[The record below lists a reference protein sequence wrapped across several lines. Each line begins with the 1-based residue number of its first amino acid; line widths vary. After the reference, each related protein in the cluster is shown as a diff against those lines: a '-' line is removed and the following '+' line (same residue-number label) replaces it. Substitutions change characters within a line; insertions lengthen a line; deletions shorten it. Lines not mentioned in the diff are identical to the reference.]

1 MKRFNENPLIPAAIV
16 LAIIVAVT
24 GVAIGL
30 RGDSSHAETSET
42 ATVVVAEESNIELAE
57 VPETQN
63 AVTTTEAVLEANNE
77 ESTLVDETVEQ
88 TNDDADQAES
98 TEDAE
103 ALAAA
108 LVEEATEQA
117 QEEVPA
123 VEEAPAEEEV
133 PAVEE
138 APAEEEVPAVE
149 EAPAEEEVPAVEE
162 EVPAEE
168 EAPAEGPVGG
178 LPGLGDLLLPPPFE
192 LVLELP
198 PFNIPGFQGC
208 APGIQM
214 PEEVTLIGDTIP
226 VDIDGDGSLE
236 MAGVYSDNNVDAFY
250 LAVGNHWINLDGYGQ
265 ALFATDFNFDGQ
277 EELWVKKFSFL
288 NSNYDIV
295 VMGDCNIEKAPRLDG
310 GSFHTGD
317 AFSHYSSVACEV
329 SEGIPVIVQFEE
341 VDNFF
346 FTPNTF
352 ERTMYQLTGAGFEQF
367 GITTEIDSMPPFTY
381 SPFERAVDEDVDC
394 SQFANAFIL

>member
-1 MKRFNENPLIPAAIV
+1 
-16 LAIIVAVT
+16 
-24 GVAIGL
+24 
-30 RGDSSHAETSET
+30 
-42 ATVVVAEESNIELAE
+42 
-57 VPETQN
+57 
-63 AVTTTEAVLEANNE
+63 
-77 ESTLVDETVEQ
+77 
-88 TNDDADQAES
+88 
-98 TEDAE
+98 
-103 ALAAA
+103 
-108 LVEEATEQA
+108 
-117 QEEVPA
+117 
-123 VEEAPAEEEV
+123 
-133 PAVEE
+133 
-138 APAEEEVPAVE
+138 
-149 EAPAEEEVPAVEE
+149 
-162 EVPAEE
+162 
-168 EAPAEGPVGG
+168 
-178 LPGLGDLLLPPPFE
+178 
-192 LVLELP
+192 LELP
-198 PFNIPGFQGC
+198 PFNIPGFQDC

>member
-123 VEEAPAEEEV
+123 VEEAPAVEEEV
-133 PAVEE
+133 PA
-138 APAEEEVPAVE
+138 
-149 EAPAEEEVPAVEE
+149 AEEEVPAVEE

-168 EAPAEGPVGG
+168 EAPAEEEEVPAEGPVGG

-198 PFNIPGFQGC
+198 PFNIPGFQDC

-236 MAGVYSDNNVDAFY
+236 MAGVYSDNNVDTFY
-250 LAVGNHWINLDGYGQ
+250 LAVGNYWITLDGYGQ

-295 VMGDCNIEKAPRLDG
+295 VMGNCNIEKAPKLDG
-310 GSFHTGD
+310 GSFHTGFTFGYD
-317 AFSHYSSVACEV
+317 SVACEV
-329 SEGIPVIVQFEE
+329 SGGIPVIVQFEE
-341 VDNFF
+341 VDNF

-352 ERTMYQLTGAGFEQF
+352 ERTMYQLTGAGFEQIGF
-367 GITTEIDSMPPFTY
+367 TTEIDSMPSFTY

-394 SQFANAFIL
+394 LQVSALVIF

>member
-123 VEEAPAEEEV
+123 VEEAPAVEEEV

-138 APAEEEVPAVE
+138 EVPAEEEEVPAVE
-149 EAPAEEEVPAVEE
+149 EEVPAEEEEVPAEEE

-192 LVLELP
+192 PLLELP
-198 PFNIPGFQGC
+198 PFNIPGFQDCG
-208 APGIQM
+208 PLLLM
-214 PEEVTLIGDTIP
+214 PEEVTLVGDTVEI
-226 VDIDGDGSLE
+226 DIDGDGVTE
-236 MAGVYSDNNVDAFY
+236 WAGVYSDNNVAAHY
-250 LAVGNHWINLDGYGQ
+250 LAVGNYWITLDGYGQ

-277 EELWVKKFSFL
+277 EELW
-288 NSNYDIV
+288 
-295 VMGDCNIEKAPRLDG
+295 
-310 GSFHTGD
+310 
-317 AFSHYSSVACEV
+317 
-329 SEGIPVIVQFEE
+329 
-341 VDNFF
+341 
-346 FTPNTF
+346 
-352 ERTMYQLTGAGFEQF
+352 
-367 GITTEIDSMPPFTY
+367 
-381 SPFERAVDEDVDC
+381 
-394 SQFANAFIL
+394 

>member
-149 EAPAEEEVPAVEE
+149 E

-198 PFNIPGFQGC
+198 PFNIPGFQDC

>member
-108 LVEEATEQA
+108 LAEEATEQA
-117 QEEVPA
+117 Q
-123 VEEAPAEEEV
+123 
-133 PAVEE
+133 
-138 APAEEEVPAVE
+138 EEVPAVE

-198 PFNIPGFQGC
+198 PFNIPGFQDC

>member
-117 QEEVPA
+117 QEEVPV
-123 VEEAPAEEEV
+123 VEEA
-133 PAVEE
+133 
-138 APAEEEVPAVE
+138 
-149 EAPAEEEVPAVEE
+149 PAVEE

-198 PFNIPGFQGC
+198 PFNIPGFQDC

>member
-138 APAEEEVPAVE
+138 
-149 EAPAEEEVPAVEE
+149 

-198 PFNIPGFQGC
+198 PFNIPGFQDC